1 MLDWF
6 DFLEESKPM
15 KNIWFDF
22 YNIFLMKI
30 KQPIDRILVII

>member
-22 YNIFLMKI
+22 YNIFSYEN
-30 KQPIDRILVII
+30 QATD